1 MALTK
6 AHNRMIEGSAVNV
19 KDFGAVGDGVTD
31 DTAAIQ
37 AAVDAAYLTHSAV
50 YFPAGEYYVTSSIEL
65 RSETNISD
73 SYGTWLIGSGLGSKI
88 SGASGIT
95 VIKGYASGPSD
106 GSMFDFCGLVDLMI
120 GSSNPS
126 SKAAVGFDISEMTR
140 LFVQNVVFK
149 ELDYGIK
156 QTAAASPTDQCWSNS
171 FFRCIFQSCDE
182 WAVYIEN
189 SYDIKFVNC
198 MFEASASDGGGISL
212 TDNTTLNNIEYRNFR
227 IMNCT
232 FQNLYKSAIEG
243 GAGLSLNIEN
253 CYFEDCAL
261 GGSGNGWSYEIDLT
275 KGNRDTS
282 GFVDSAL
289 IRGNT
294 FNTQSSNQSDSNFY
308 NIGVEKVI
316 NSAIWHTN
324 YTNNSRR
331 VEVTNSTSSDSLRV
345 DANLSSTE
353 VSTGSAIVYGIDDTF
368 QYATG
373 TEVVKQAVNK
383 ALRQIKK
390 SDNRELTVGY
400 SSSKPST
407 SDHRKGSIYFNDAI
421 DGSSKATGWIC
432 IAEGSPDTW
441 KTLITGGSGSTA
453 QRDALSLAASDKG
466 ALFYNE
472 TTSALQYW
480 SGSAWSNV

>member
-156 QTAAASPTDQCWSNS
+156 QTVAASPTDQCWSNS

-400 SSSKPST
+400 S
-407 SDHRKGSIYFNDAI
+407 
-421 DGSSKATGWIC
+421 
-432 IAEGSPDTW
+432 
-441 KTLITGGSGSTA
+441 
-453 QRDALSLAASDKG
+453 
-466 ALFYNE
+466 
-472 TTSALQYW
+472 
-480 SGSAWSNV
+480 